1 MLPSAKQEMS
11 SSLKE
16 ANEGTHI
23 FQTKCHQKVGS
34 KLEVKIVDKTY
45 QSNGFFF
52 QMEQDT
58 LLDQVCFLFQN
69 RNSLF
74 LTQKS

>member
-16 ANEGTHI
+16 ANEDTHI

-34 KLEVKIVDKTY
+34 NDHQNLRWKLILKLINPT
-45 QSNGFFF
+45 GFFSDGTRCIARPGMF
-52 QMEQDT
+52 F
-58 LLDQVCFLFQN
+58 VPI
-69 RNSLF
+69 
-74 LTQKS
+74 

>member
-52 QMEQDT
+52 SDGTRYIARPGMFF
-58 LLDQVCFLFQN
+58 VP
-69 RNSLF
+69 
-74 LTQKS
+74 K